1 MTKYNKQTLFS
12 ELKKELFPLKF
23 VGEAGAKQISG
34 LDTLIAEAEKRDVKV
49 DDLAYILATVYH
61 ETAFTMQPIKEYG
74 GLAYLKAKP
83 YWPYYGR
90 GYVQLTWEDNY
101 EKASKKYD
109 QDFVANP
116 DLALVP
122 QYAVQ
127 ILFDGMKDGWFTGK
141 DLGDYI
147 DNVVETDEE
156 DLKEFKGARKIIN
169 GTDKDATIALYA
181 LRFRKAL
188 MAASI
193 TNTEPITK
201 APEVPVGGVVVA
213 AGGLV
218 LIEPVTALAN
228 AIATQKDLFAS
239 GSLWKLAIGLLIV
252 SGALFTLY
260 VRWDAAGRPNLFKK
274 SNKVG

>member
-1 MTKYNKQTLFS
+1 MVKYNKATLFT
-12 ELKKELFPLKF
+12 ELKKELFPFKF
-23 VGEAGAKQISG
+23 VGEDGAKQISG
-34 LDTLIAEAEKRDVKV
+34 LDILISEAEKRGTSV
-49 DDLAYILATVYH
+49 DDFAYILATVYH
-61 ETAFTMQPIKEYG
+61 ETALTMQPIKEYG
-74 GLAYLKAKP
+74 GLNYLKAKP

-127 ILFDGMKDGWFTGK
+127 ILFDGMVDGWFTGK

-156 DLKEFKGARKIIN
+156 DLKEFKDARRIVN
-169 GTDKDATIALYA
+169 GVDKNIDIAKYA
-181 LRFRKAL
+181 LQFRKAL
-188 MAASI
+188 IPASI

-201 APEVPVGGVVVA
+201 APEVPIGAVVVA
-213 AGGLV
+213 GGGLV
-218 LIEPVTALAN
+218 LIEPVTTLAN

-239 GSLWKLAIGLLIV
+239 GSLWKLGIGLLIV

-260 VRWDAAGRPNLFKK
+260 VRWDAAGRPNVFKK
-274 SNKVG
+274 EKKVG